1 MYAVEVNRLAVET
14 IRKQEE
20 LEGGQWMTVKVKS
33 LGTGRGRAL
42 DLMGLAS
49 QEIASGPL
57 SFV

>member
-1 MYAVEVNRLAVET
+1 MYAVEVNRQAIGT

-42 DLMGLAS
+42 DLIGLAS
-49 QEIASGPL
+49 QEIASEPL

>member
-1 MYAVEVNRLAVET
+1 MYAVEVNRLAIGT

-20 LEGGQWMTVKVKS
+20 LEGGLWMAVKVKS

-42 DLMGLAS
+42 DLIGLAS
-49 QEIASGPL
+49 QEIASEPL